1 MTKNLYYR
9 TVFRRTNLIKER
21 IFAFFLFIASYP
33 RVLIEVFI
41 RKNFGER
48 YFSLATCFTVAG
60 FLMII
65 PILLKRLAIFNG
77 IRSDNWESAMEAIK
91 VYQSPVLKIYWQ
103 WYVFTVVFLVF
114 SFIRWKEVRRSP
126 SVFDFKRFSL
136 HTGDI
141 LPFFNNLTINDKKP
155 SIRAIETFWE
165 PLGFFIVGLILY
177 MMGQTL
183 GMLLIAAALCYS
195 LSYYGA
201 YNSGDHFVMD
211 KIDEMILNEEMEA
224 AFIGDAPTDQTR
236 GVRFYSRKP
245 TSEEL
250 RRRVAN
256 SFIGDND
263 EDVSVAG

>member
-9 TVFRRTNLIKER
+9 TVFRRANLIKER

-60 FLMII
+60 FLMIT
-65 PILLKRLAIFNG
+65 PIFLKRLAMLNFTFDSETG
-77 IRSDNWESAMEAIK
+77 FAGMERFRSSAFI
-91 VYQSPVLKIYWQ
+91 LYWP
-103 WYVFTVVFLVF
+103 WYAFTVVFLVF
-114 SFIRWKEVRRSP
+114 SFIRWKEIRRNP

-136 HTGDI
+136 HTGD
-141 LPFFNNLTINDKKP
+141 LHPFFYNLTVNDKKP

-165 PLGFFIVGLILY
+165 PVGFFVGGLFLY
-177 MMGQTL
+177 MAGQSL
-183 GMLLIAAALCYS
+183 GLLFVVAALCYS

-201 YNSGDHFVMD
+201 YKAGDNFIMD
-211 KIDEMILNEEMEA
+211 KIDEMILNEEMET

-250 RRRVAN
+250 RRRVAG
-256 SFIGDND
+256 SFTEGNED
-263 EDVSVAG
+263 DVSVAG